1 MSLNLV
7 PLRIP
12 TGWKVNLNDFTES
25 FPDRFT
31 DDNYEHRW
39 EFKEDIMKLESN
51 YKKRVI
57 DLGWYPEFDADGQ
70 YTLML
75 VDVSEENGEGSFYW
89 NKLIEYRSR
98 SIEEIRMKIEEF
110 LRM

>member
-1 MSLNLV
+1 MILQSLFLIDLLMITMN
-7 PLRIP
+7 I
-12 TGWKVNLNDFTES
+12 
-25 FPDRFT
+25 
-31 DDNYEHRW
+31 RW